1 MSTERKSRI
10 AAHHDYIVEALAAG
24 TSQRN
29 IAKTLGFSTGTLSDY
44 MARHGL
50 ASQPRATAQYTPAE
64 TDGVSREQ
72 ILEEQVKELRT
83 RLNKTTKADVNE
95 ERVLQAIE
103 QAVAA
108 TPPPAEVLIP
118 SVEATGDAQVQEA
131 LDYYA
136 FHNGGDPGRPE
147 AHHRQVLLLS
157 DFHGGEVVEAEAVGY
172 HNAYSWE
179 IMEQRVDELIAAT
192 LSHKRNSPA
201 LTGLDVLFI
210 GDMCSGSNHQELAET
225 NEFPLAEQAVRMG
238 YLQADIIRRLN
249 PHYDSIRVGV
259 VVGNHPRLPHKPAA
273 KRVYDNG
280 DWIAGTIMSESLKQ
294 YPNVAVTVP
303 RAASLLWR
311 VAGRTMYV
319 WHGDGIRSSM
329 PGVPWGGVMR
339 RVNAIDSRQAQ
350 RIDHFVCGHYHQ
362 ANVVGSGRIIMNG
375 ALKGTDEWVEK
386 SFGGGD
392 KPTQL
397 LLTFDEK
404 HERMTDVRYIT
415 PTAGLPA

>member
-50 ASQPRATAQYTPAE
+50 ASQPRAGAQYTPAE

-118 SVEATGDAQVQEA
+118 SVTSTSDAQVQEA
-131 LDYYA
+131 LDYFA
-136 FHNGGDPGRPE
+136 FHNGGEPDRPE

-157 DFHGGEVVEAEAVGY
+157 DFHGGEVVDAEALNY
-172 HNAYSWE
+172 RNSYSWE
-179 IMEQRVDELIAAT
+179 IMEQRIAELIEAA

-225 NEFPLAEQAVRMG
+225 NEFPLAEQSVRMG
-238 YLQADIIRRLN
+238 YVQADILRRLS
-249 PHYDSIRVGV
+249 PYYDDIRVGV
-259 VVGNHPRLPHKPAA
+259 VVGNHPRIPHKPAA

-280 DWIAGTIMSESLKQ
+280 DWIAGTIMAEAVKQ
-294 YPNVAVTVP
+294 YPNIRCTVS
-303 RAASLLWR
+303 RSAALMWE
-311 VAGRTMYV
+311 VAGRCCYV
-319 WHGDGIRSSM
+319 WHGDGVRSTM
-329 PGVPWGGVMR
+329 PGVPFGGVMR
-339 RVNAIDSRQAQ
+339 RVNTIQANHRQ
-350 RIDHFVCGHYHQ
+350 RIDHFIYGHYHTATVIQ
-362 ANVVGSGRIIMNG
+362 GGRIIGNG
-375 ALKGTDEWVEK
+375 ALKGSDEWCEK
-386 SFGGGD
+386 TFGGGEN
-392 KPTQL
+392 PTQL
-397 LLTFDEK
+397 LLTFDERK
-404 HERMTDVRYIT
+404 QRLTDVKYIT
-415 PTAGLPA
+415 PTAGLPE